1 MTDDYRIVLDV
12 KSEEDAIE
20 QASDIWNVDPDRLI
34 VKVLDEEKAFFGLF
48 GRKLRVEVR
57 LEDDFEDSCP
67 EKIEVEPRPVD
78 GGTETI
84 LQAVEDDEEESSC
97 DSGESKDEVVR
108 KLISLMDLDI
118 QVELSD
124 RNRINLSG
132 PDAGIA
138 IGKYGDTIKSME
150 YLANLMVRH
159 GSGGPKVRL
168 DSDGYRERRES
179 SLNRLANSAAR
190 EALKT
195 GRTVYLDPM
204 TSWERR
210 IVHIALKDRKDV
222 ETHSVGVDPDR
233 KVAVRLTQQGRKR
246 RSSRRR

>member
-1 MTDDYRIVLDV
+1 MDV
-12 KSEEDAIE
+12 KSEEEAIA
-20 QASDIWNVDPDRLI
+20 QASDIWEVDPDRLI

-48 GRKLRVEVR
+48 GRKLRVEIR
-57 LEDDFEDSCP
+57 MGDDDP
-67 EKIEVEPRPVD
+67 EISEAEIDID
-78 GGTETI
+78 GTSPTE
-84 LQAVEDDEEESSC
+84 DEETSPVKDENPASGGPSSK
-97 DSGESKDEVVR
+97 EEVVR

-118 QVELSD
+118 QVDVND
-124 RNRINLSG
+124 RDRINLSG

-150 YLANLMVRH
+150 YLANLMVRQS
-159 GSGGPKVRL
+159 SGGARVRL

-179 SLNRLANSAAR
+179 SLSRLANSAAKD
-190 EALKT
+190 ALRS

-210 IVHIALKDRKDV
+210 IVHIALKDRRDV

-233 KVAVRLTQQGRKR
+233 KVAIRLTQQGRKR
-246 RSSRRR
+246 RSSGRR

>member
-1 MTDDYRIVLDV
+1 MTEDYRIVLDV
-12 KSEEDAIE
+12 KSEEEAIA
-20 QASDIWNVDPDRLI
+20 QASDIWEVDADRLI

-57 LEDDFEDSCP
+57 MEDDDPSVP
-67 EKIEVEPRPVD
+67 EADIDESFP
-78 GGTETI
+78 TE
-84 LQAVEDDEEESSC
+84 DEEISPVKEDLASGGPSSK
-97 DSGESKDEVVR
+97 EEVVR

-118 QVELSD
+118 QVDLND
-124 RNRINLSG
+124 RDRINLSG

-150 YLANLMVRH
+150 YLANLMVRQS
-159 GSGGPKVRL
+159 SGGSRVRL

-179 SLNRLANSAAR
+179 SLSRLANSAAKD
-190 EALKT
+190 ALRS

-233 KVAVRLTQQGRKR
+233 KVAIRLTQQGRKR
-246 RSSRRR
+246 RTSGRR

>member
-1 MTDDYRIVLDV
+1 MTEDYRIVLDV
-12 KSEEDAIE
+12 KSEEEAIA
-20 QASDIWNVDPDRLI
+20 QASDIWEVDPDRLI

-57 LEDDFEDSCP
+57 MEADDPEVTEVDS
-67 EKIEVEPRPVD
+67 D
-78 GGTETI
+78 GGPSTED
-84 LQAVEDDEEESSC
+84 EDTLPVKGDPASDGPSSKEEI
-97 DSGESKDEVVR
+97 VR
-108 KLISLMDLDI
+108 KLISLMGLDI
-118 QVELSD
+118 QVDLNERD
-124 RNRINLSG
+124 RINLSG

-150 YLANLMVRH
+150 YLANLMVRQS
-159 GSGGPKVRL
+159 SGGPRIRL

-179 SLNRLANSAAR
+179 SLSRLANSAAKD
-190 EALKT
+190 ALRS

-210 IVHIALKDRKDV
+210 IVHLALKDRKDV

-233 KVAVRLTQQGRKR
+233 KVAIRLTQQGRKR
-246 RSSRRR
+246 RTSRRH

>member
-1 MTDDYRIVLDV
+1 VTEDYRIVLDV
-12 KSEEDAIE
+12 KSEEEAIA
-20 QASDIWNVDPDRLI
+20 QASDIWEVDADRLI

-57 LEDDFEDSCP
+57 MEDDDP
-67 EKIEVEPRPVD
+67 EVSEADIDESSP
-78 GGTETI
+78 TE
-84 LQAVEDDEEESSC
+84 DEEISPVKEDPASCGPSSK
-97 DSGESKDEVVR
+97 EEVVR

-118 QVELSD
+118 QVDVND
-124 RNRINLSG
+124 RDRINLSG

-150 YLANLMVRH
+150 YLANLMVRQS
-159 GSGGPKVRL
+159 SGGSRVRL

-179 SLNRLANSAAR
+179 SLSRLANSAAKD
-190 EALKT
+190 ALRS

-233 KVAVRLTQQGRKR
+233 KVAIRLTQQGRKR
-246 RSSRRR
+246 RTSGRR

>member
-1 MTDDYRIVLDV
+1 MTEDYRIVLDV
-12 KSEEDAIE
+12 KSEEEAIA
-20 QASDIWNVDPDRLI
+20 QASDIWEVDADRLI

-57 LEDDFEDSCP
+57 MEDDDP
-67 EKIEVEPRPVD
+67 EVSEADIDESSPAE
-78 GGTETI
+78 
-84 LQAVEDDEEESSC
+84 DEEISPVKEDPASGGPSSK
-97 DSGESKDEVVR
+97 EEVVQ

-118 QVELSD
+118 QVDVND
-124 RNRINLSG
+124 RDRINLSG

-150 YLANLMVRH
+150 YLANLMVRQS
-159 GSGGPKVRL
+159 SGGSRVRL

-179 SLNRLANSAAR
+179 SLCRLANSAAKD
-190 EALKT
+190 ALRS

-233 KVAVRLTQQGRKR
+233 KVAIRLTQQGRKR
-246 RSSRRR
+246 RTSGRR